1 MKAMRGAWSGK
12 AGVPEGDIH
21 GSATIFSQGT
31 SSLEKVCLRVIPSV
45 QDIPGV
51 PTAHSDVQ
59 K

>member
-1 MKAMRGAWSGK
+1 MMRSAWSGK

-21 GSATIFSQGT
+21 GSATLFSQGT
-31 SSLEKVCLRVIPSV
+31 CSLEKVCLRVIPSV

-51 PTAHSDVQ
+51 PAAHSDVQ